1 MRGIGVIVAALL
13 LSGCIPKG
21 ARPREEAPRAPQG
34 TAGSSKATQQCHAE
48 LKKEGVTF
56 RPLADRW
63 FANGCSAAGAVQLLD
78 IGVPV
83 TNLGAMTCPVARQF
97 ARWAREA
104 VQPAAHA
111 WLGRRVVRIES
122 FGTYSCRPINNQ
134 PGAKLS
140 EHGRANA
147 VDIGVFVLEGG
158 RRISV
163 KDAWT
168 GGNEDERRFL
178 RAVHQAGCRRF
189 GVVLGPDA
197 DAFHRDHL
205 HFDMGRGPYCR

>member
-1 MRGIGVIVAALL
+1 LAAVLVA
-13 LSGCIPKG
+13 GCIPKG
-21 ARPREEAPRAPQG
+21 NRTREPSRPLAAAPATP
-34 TAGSSKATQQCHAE
+34 AKATQLCLAD
-48 LKKEGVTF
+48 LRKEGVEF
-56 RPLADRW
+56 RPLPDRW

-78 IGVPV
+78 IGTPV
-83 TNLGAMTCPVARQF
+83 THLGAMTCPVARQF

-111 WLGRRVVRIES
+111 WLGRKVIRIES

-140 EHGRANA
+140 EHGHANA

-158 RRISV
+158 RRITV
-163 KDAWT
+163 KEGWS
-168 GGNEDERRFL
+168 GGDEDVRRFL

-189 GVVLGPDA
+189 GVVIGPDG